1 MANLKQIKR
10 RITSVAST
18 QQITKAMKMVA
29 AAKLRKAQEAILLAR
44 PYALRLQE
52 ALASLAAGQE
62 ADSHPLLA
70 RRDGGDARRPHSTR
84 VCYLVVTADRGLC
97 GSFNSAVIK
106 RAQQLL
112 AEAPAG
118 QESLLY
124 LVGKKGADFF
134 RSRPVE
140 AVGRRVG
147 LFNRLNFG
155 DAVSIGQD
163 LTALFEQGR
172 IDRVVLV
179 FNEFKSAIQQV
190 LHTDQL
196 LPVVLEE
203 GGPAHP
209 APALCEPPAAAL
221 LDHLLPLYVNR
232 IVWRVLLD
240 SHAAEQGARMTA
252 MESATDNASEMIADL
267 TLQYNRTRQAAI
279 TQEIAEIVGGAAAIQ

>member
-52 ALASLAAGQE
+52 ALSALAAAQDP
-62 ADSHPLLA
+62 ASHPLLG
-70 RRDGGDARRPHSTR
+70 RRRKERPR

-97 GSFNSAVIK
+97 GSFNAAVIK
-106 RAQQLL
+106 RAQQLV
-112 AEAPAG
+112 AEAPPT

-124 LVGKKGADFF
+124 LVGKKGVDFF
-134 RSRPVE
+134 RSRPLTCL
-140 AVGRRVG
+140 GRRTGV
-147 LFNRLNFG
+147 FNRLGFG
-155 DAVSIGQD
+155 DAVAIGQD
-163 LTALFEQGR
+163 LITLYEKGE

-179 FNEFKSAIQQV
+179 FNEFRSAIQQV

-196 LPVVLEE
+196 LPVTLEE

-209 APALCEPPAAAL
+209 PQAIFEPEAPAL
-221 LDHLLPLYVNR
+221 LDHLLPLYVKR

-240 SHAAEQGARMTA
+240 SFAAEQGARMTA

>member
-10 RITSVAST
+10 RISSVAST
-18 QQITKAMKMVA
+18 QQITKAMKMVS
-29 AAKLRKAQEAILLAR
+29 AAKLRRAQEAIILAR

-52 ALASLAAGQE
+52 ALAGLAGSQE
-62 ADSHPLLA
+62 AGLHPLLD
-70 RRDGGDARRPHSTR
+70 RRRTERPV

-97 GSFNSAVIK
+97 GSFNAAVIK

-112 AEAPAG
+112 AAAPAD
-118 QESLLY
+118 QRSVLY
-124 LVGKKGADFF
+124 LVGKKGVDFF
-134 RSRPVE
+134 RNRPTPI
-140 AVGRRVG
+140 VGRWTGV
-147 LFNRLNFG
+147 FNRLAFTH
-155 DAVSIGQD
+155 ASSIGQEI
-163 LTALFEQGR
+163 TALFSEGKV
-172 IDRVVLV
+172 DRVVLV
-179 FNEFKSAIQQV
+179 FNEFKSAIQQI

-203 GGPAHP
+203 GGGALPAE
-209 APALCEPPAAAL
+209 AIFEPSPRAV
-221 LDHLLPLYVNR
+221 LDRLLPMYVDR

-252 MESATDNASEMIADL
+252 MESATENASEMIADL

>member
-18 QQITKAMKMVA
+18 QQITKAMKVVA
-29 AAKLRKAQEAILLAR
+29 AAKLRKAQEAIVLAR

-52 ALASLAAGQE
+52 ALSGVAAAQ
-62 ADSHPLLA
+62 DSALHPLLA
-70 RRDGGDARRPHSTR
+70 RRQPERPR

-97 GSFNSAVIK
+97 GSFNATVIK
-106 RAQQLL
+106 RAVQLM
-112 AEAPAG
+112 AEAPSN

-134 RSRPVE
+134 RSRPVNTL
-140 AVGRRVG
+140 GTRQNF
-147 LFNRLNFG
+147 FNHLQFG
-155 DAVSIGQD
+155 DATSIGQE
-163 LTALFEQGR
+163 LVTLYSKGE

-179 FNEFKSAIQQV
+179 FNEFKSAIQQI

-203 GGPAHP
+203 GGAAH
-209 APALCEPPAAAL
+209 APEAIYEPGVKQV
-221 LDHLLPLYVNR
+221 LDQLLPMYVNR
-232 IVWRVLLD
+232 MVWRVLLD
-240 SHAAEQGARMTA
+240 SSAAEQGARMTA
-252 MESATDNASEMIADL
+252 MESATENATEMIADL